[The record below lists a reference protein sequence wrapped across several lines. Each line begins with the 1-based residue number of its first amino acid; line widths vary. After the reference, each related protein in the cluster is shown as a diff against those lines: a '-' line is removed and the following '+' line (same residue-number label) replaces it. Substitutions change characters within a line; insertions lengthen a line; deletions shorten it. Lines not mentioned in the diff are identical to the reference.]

1 MVKKL
6 ALTYLA
12 LFSPIIIVTFL
23 FSNPAADVIFA
34 VLAIAFPIALIAVG
48 VSKEGS
54 LGPLSMPLL
63 SLFVLLEGCVIA
75 MLLLK
80 GKVLSG
86 PWLLGLP
93 LSASIQLYV
102 AWLAPLVL
110 VSLAYGLTF
119 ERFSLKEEDL
129 AKLDKFIKK
138 ETLNREAD

>member
-6 ALTYLA
+6 ALAYLA
-12 LFSPIIIVTFL
+12 IFSPVIIVTFL
-23 FSNPAADVIFA
+23 ISNPASEVIFA
-34 VLAIAFPIALIAVG
+34 LLAIAFPVALIAVG
-48 VSKEGS
+48 ASKEGS
-54 LGPLSMPLL
+54 LGPLSMPLFG
-63 SLFVLLEGCVIA
+63 LFVLLEGCVIA

-86 PWLLGLP
+86 PWFLGLP
-93 LSASIQLYV
+93 LSASIQLYA
-102 AWLAPLVL
+102 AWLTPLVL

-138 ETLNREAD
+138 ETLNRETD